1 MRWVPVSD
9 FSLAYEAMTHPGAL
23 GLCSMSLLMRDSISS
38 TSSPL
43 PKVREGLTLEQQA
56 TCHMGQAEKSPQMII
71 PQGPWLTVALY
82 HKLHVLE
89 FIADQ
94 NKGKERVELELKAL
108 PDKLRS

>member
-1 MRWVPVSD
+1 
-9 FSLAYEAMTHPGAL
+9 
-23 GLCSMSLLMRDSISS
+23 MSLLMGDSISS

-56 TCHMGQAEKSPQMII
+56 ACHMGQAEKSPDDN
-71 PQGPWLTVALY
+71 PTGPWLSMALY

-108 PDKLRS
+108 PGKLRS